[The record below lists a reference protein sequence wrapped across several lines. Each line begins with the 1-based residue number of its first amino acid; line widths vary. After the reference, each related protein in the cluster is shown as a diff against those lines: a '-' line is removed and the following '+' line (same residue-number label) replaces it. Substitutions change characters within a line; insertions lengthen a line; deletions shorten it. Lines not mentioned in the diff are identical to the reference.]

1 MNKIL
6 ISILF
11 LTVGLWAIDVPIDEV
26 EKRVFS
32 ETISVN
38 SKIIQLSSSKSLV
51 MAGKGGKITK
61 YLVKEG
67 DKIKKGQAVA
77 RVSVITPIELSINI
91 RPLKA
96 ELKTLKKR
104 LRIAKKNYNMV
115 KKLYNIGL
123 ESEQNLNIQEE
134 EKLAISSEIEIIKAK
149 ISTLELP
156 KKSSKNSYTLYAG
169 GFGTVEKILVAS
181 HGIVDSNTALLSI
194 VQGKESFLVKSY
206 VPLQY
211 VNKIKLGLK
220 GKMLYGGKMYEM
232 HITQILPALDEKTQQ
247 MQVISTLDK
256 PVANLLVNAYVR
268 SELSIGTPKSYLAV
282 KKSALSFFNNEW
294 VVFVPKEHDEEE
306 EHKEEHHDEHQNH
319 NAKKEHAD
327 HDEKEEHENH
337 EEHEGHNE
345 KEEHKGHGHDEA
357 EEEVPYEIKVIKIIQ
372 QNEQFVAIEGIEEH
386 EHYVS
391 DKSYYVK
398 SLLLK
403 SSLGGHGH

>member
-6 ISILF
+6 VSVLF
-11 LTVGLWAIDVPIDEV
+11 LTIGLWAINIPIAEV
-26 EKRVFS
+26 EKRSFS
-32 ETISVN
+32 EIISVN

-51 MAGKGGKITK
+51 MASKGGKITK

-67 DKIKKGQAVA
+67 DKVKKGQAVA
-77 RVSVITPIELSINI
+77 RVSIITPIELSINI

-96 ELKTLKKR
+96 ELKALKKR
-104 LRIAKKNYNMV
+104 LKIANKNYNMV

-123 ESEQNLNIQEE
+123 ESEQKLNVQEE
-134 EKLAISSEIEIIKAK
+134 EKLSISSEIEIVKAK
-149 ISTLELP
+149 ISTLEMG

-169 GFGTVEKILVAS
+169 SFGSIEKILVAS
-181 HGIVDSNTALLSI
+181 HAVVDSNTALLSI

-206 VPLQY
+206 VPLKY
-211 VNKIKLGLK
+211 VNKMKLGLK
-220 GKMLYGGKMYEM
+220 GKILYGGKMYDM
-232 HITQILPALDEKTQQ
+232 RITQILPALDEKTQQ

-256 PVANLLVNAYVR
+256 SIQNLLVNAYVH
-268 SELSIGTPKSYLAV
+268 SELAIGTPKSYLAV

-294 VVFVPKEHDEEE
+294 VVFVPKDHEEE
-306 EHKEEHHDEHQNH
+306 EGH
-319 NAKKEHAD
+319 
-327 HDEKEEHENH
+327 KEEHENH

-345 KEEHKGHGHDEA
+345 EEEHKGHGHDEA
-357 EEEVPYEIKVIKIIQ
+357 KEEVPYEIKVIKIIQ
-372 QNEQFVAIEGIEEH
+372 QNEQFVAIEGIQEH

>member
-134 EKLAISSEIEIIKAK
+134 EKLSISSEIEIIKAK

-194 VQGKESFLVKSY
+194 IQGKESFLVKSY

-232 HITQILPALDEKTQQ
+232 RITQILPALDEKTQQ

-256 PVANLLVNAYVR
+256 PVENLLVNAYVR

-294 VVFVPKEHDEEE
+294 VVFVPKDHEEE
-306 EHKEEHHDEHQNH
+306 EGHKEEHHD
-319 NAKKEHAD
+319 A
-327 HDEKEEHENH
+327 KEEHENH
-337 EEHEGHNE
+337 EEHE
-345 KEEHKGHGHDEA
+345 GHGHDEA
-357 EEEVPYEIKVIKIIQ
+357 EEEVPYELKVVKIIQ